1 MDLTSSDY
9 ATLET
14 LKSARCIANYAVGMG
29 INTETKE
36 TRPITDHLGAVLADT
51 ALQAGLNY
59 RSVVRP
65 RVERIL
71 HQYPDAADMVGLQK
85 VLENRS
91 IAEFLQ
97 WKHPD
102 KIGRFTALQELLQSE
117 RLQTV
122 ADLRRWL
129 LSGNSRNALLDI
141 SGVGPKT
148 VDYLCCLVGIDC
160 IPVDRHVKLF
170 AKNAGIEARDYEGIR
185 LAVSFAADLLG
196 ISRRTFDAWLWNLA
210 SMNT

>member
-14 LKSARCIANYAVGMG
+14 LKSARCIADYAVGMG
-29 INTETKE
+29 INTETKD
-36 TRPITDHLGAVLADT
+36 TRPITDHLGAVLADA

-91 IAEFLQ
+91 VAEFLH

-102 KIGRFTALQELLQSE
+102 KIGRFTALRELLQSE

-196 ISRRTFDAWLWNLA
+196 ISRRTFDAWLWKLA
-210 SMNT
+210 ST

>member
-14 LKSARCIANYAVGMG
+14 LKSARCIADYAVGMG
-29 INTETKE
+29 INTEAKE
-36 TRPITDHLGAVLADT
+36 TRPITDHLGAVLADA

-91 IAEFLQ
+91 VAEFLQ

-102 KIGRFTALQELLQSE
+102 KIGRFTALRELLQSE

-196 ISRRTFDAWLWNLA
+196 ISRRTFDAWLWKLA